1 MPNDSRY
8 NKAKI
13 TSDLT
18 HIKTSGEYP
27 YEERDQYNPHVR
39 PGSARTRGLRGGK
52 YGPAS
57 TVRHFT
63 KEQCAEYEIKLRE
76 EGRLN

>member
-8 NKAKI
+8 SKTKT

-27 YEERDQYNPHVR
+27 YEERDKINPQVR
-39 PGSARTRGLRGGK
+39 PGSARTRGFRGNK

-57 TVRHFT
+57 PVRQFT
-63 KEQCAEYEIKLRE
+63 KEEIAGYERKARDD
-76 EGRLN
+76 GKM